1 MPKVVPSQIVEFI
14 DKRYPVAKEQ
24 LSGQGKPFSIDYGRQ
39 GIVNTIMHLIDQLPT
54 NLMPLAGDEFVRF
67 LEAYHELKSGVAI
80 WSTGSGGLSHEIT
93 KIKDGSGLNPITVI
107 RDILSKCPDQ
117 GFENRDTGLSFIA
130 DQIFAEIINQDIS
143 FVNEALSNAE
153 WKASTVLAGSVIEAV
168 LLYSIKGHRE
178 RNPTS
183 YERALEKTME
193 EQAIG
198 KPLARKPSGNPD
210 GWNLN
215 HYIYVAFAAELISEN
230 TAKECLLSKDYRNL
244 IHQGAAERKKQRC
257 DRGTAH
263 LAIAA
268 MEHVINDLKRQCA

>member
-14 DKRYPVAKEQ
+14 DKRYPVVKEQ
-24 LSGQGKPFSIDYGRQ
+24 LSGHGKTFSIDYSRQ
-39 GIVNTIMHLIDQLPT
+39 GVINTIMHLIDQLPT
-54 NLMPLAGDEFVRF
+54 YLTPLAGDELVRF
-67 LEAYHELKSGVAI
+67 LEAYHELKSGIVI
-80 WSTGSGGLSHEIT
+80 WGTGSGGLRHEIT

-117 GFENRDTGLSFIA
+117 GVENRDTGLSFIA
-130 DQIFAEIINQDIS
+130 DQVFAEIINQDIS

-168 LLYSIKGHRE
+168 LLDSIKGLRE
-178 RNPTS
+178 HNS
-183 YERALEKTME
+183 AAYETALEKTTG

-198 KPLARKPSGNPD
+198 KPLDRKPSDNAD
-210 GWNLN
+210 RWNLN

-244 IHQGAAERKKQRC
+244 IHQGASERKKQRC

-268 MEHVINDLKRQCA
+268 MEHVVNDLKKKYA